1 MSRSVVWRGRARG
14 VEQSPWLSERS
25 ASRHAH
31 WRRVADQLRPKGP
44 KLAELMDH
52 RIGHSG
58 PHGLPAAASRRDP
71 LHQAHRTAQREIKRR
86 TDLVSIFP
94 NEAAITRLVGA
105 ILLGQPDK
113 CPQRARYM
121 TLETIGA
128 LGDAASVSLPALVS

>member
-1 MSRSVVWRGRARG
+1 VA
-14 VEQSPWLSERS
+14 ERDG
-25 ASRHAH
+25 APAAHAH
-31 WRRVADQLRPKGP
+31 WRRVADQLCLKGP

-52 RIGHSG
+52 RRGHSG
-58 PHGLPAAASRRDP
+58 PHGLDFQP
-71 LHQAHRTAQREIKRR
+71 QHRAEIRSTKPIERAQHEIKRR

-94 NEAAITRLVGA
+94 NEAAITHLVGA

-128 LGDAASVSLPALVS
+128 LGDAASYRPAETLTLP